1 MVTLTCPTFFPAI
14 SIRPWAHFRP
24 TSRPDP
30 SRPKTWDDGVAIYI
44 GGQFGVTDPLAL
56 RLGFRWD
63 PTPVP
68 AETMGP
74 ELPDADKLYYC
85 AGAGYKVRNWTFD
98 LAYMYV
104 DKKDRTVNKLNLPAG
119 TAL

>member
-1 MVTLTCPTFFPAI
+1 M
-14 SIRPWAHFRP
+14 
-24 TSRPDP
+24 
-30 SRPKTWDDGVAIYI
+30 AIYV
-44 GGQFGVTDPLAL
+44 GGEYRVTDPLAL

-63 PTPVP
+63 PNPVP

-85 AGAGYKVRNWTFD
+85 GGVGYKVSNWTFD

-104 DKKDRTVNKLNLPAG
+104 DKKDRTVNNLRTEGGLPVGFNGKWTGDAHLVAFDIG
-119 TAL
+119 YKF